1 MCQFPACCSMCAPV
15 LCHSEPSLP
24 NFYPF
29 NRVASAYAN
38 TNTGGFSPE
47 VRSVLTSTTP
57 RQIERHTRRDR
68 PYRHYCRVCVRGDVD
83 DGGVG
88 DGDDD
93 DRRGLVV
100 RATVPYPSSS
110 SAITRAERASE
121 RERKSGNAAVAA
133 SSCYPATEAC
143 RAGGN
148 SAPSLC
154 RAIDRMR
161 PRPAKPCMRLSAA
174 ARRPI
179 VETIVDSATPTQA
192 APIPPSPHIHH
203 HPL

>member
-1 MCQFPACCSMCAPV
+1 MFQFPACCCMCAPV
-15 LCHSEPSLP
+15 LCHSKASLA

-38 TNTGGFSPE
+38 INTGGFSPE

-57 RQIERHTRRDR
+57 RQIERHTRKDR

-83 DGGVG
+83 DGGVE

-110 SAITRAERASE
+110 SAITRAERAGE

-143 RAGGN
+143 RA
-148 SAPSLC
+148 ATVPPPSVERSIECDLDPQSHAC
-154 RAIDRMR
+154 GCQQQR
-161 PRPAKPCMRLSAA
+161 
-174 ARRPI
+174 RRPI